1 MPTSPFASARGLPCS
16 RVRSWARSSWCSRM
30 RACRRRRMAARSAAV
45 FARQAGKAREAA
57 STARFVSLRPLFG
70 TEPRSTLVAGL
81 VTGMASAPAAIHSP
95 SMRFALFIRSG
106 FLRMVWSSMSR
117 LLRPESRDVGQG
129 ASGSVRRF
137 GIALDRLRPLCKWCR
152 EDAAA
157 VRLMPINPNTSNLL
171 RFVPQKE
178 TRRVQEHPRAG
189 RSRRRR
195 SGRAS
200 ARPCRRDGERLGR
213 KAAAD
218 LCPLDPPGHLY
229 GVHPGEFRY
238 RPAGR
243 MRAQAC
249 RARGRGR
256 AAAGAHLDRRPA
268 RLGLQRRST
277 TRGRPAPISS
287 SSARTGRPWRA
298 TSSARTPRPSS
309 ATPRARCWSCGG
321 DPTRRPKACRFRIRV
336 RPPRRPPMSRQ
347 VVATLAVTLFL
358 SLSPGV
364 GAETLRIGMQADPAT
379 LDPAQSASF
388 VDRVALAA
396 VCDKLIDLDAK
407 LSFVPQL
414 ATEWSWADDG
424 LALTMKLRPG
434 VVFHDGEPLD
444 AEAVRFN
451 LERNKTAAYSRRQ
464 SELKPMKGLVVVDP
478 LTVRF
483 ELSEP
488 YAPLMA
494 QLADRAGMMVSP
506 KAARELGEKMTN
518 RPVCAGPYK
527 FLEWVPQ
534 DRIVFERFERYWN
547 AGAIHID
554 RVAYLPV
561 PDDTVRLANLRSGGF
576 QLTERIAP
584 TDLAT
589 VRGDPRVRLYESPSV
604 AYRVLSVS
612 VGGEAGKTPLGSN
625 PKLREAFELSLDR
638 VVINQVAFDG
648 VFIPSNQPE
657 APGTPY
663 YAKAFP
669 VPPRDLARAKALVAE
684 SGFKRVPATLLISTD
699 PLDNRVA
706 QIIQAMA
713 GEAGFDI
720 KLNVVE
726 AATLLGRLKSGAY
739 EVSLLI
745 WSGRSDPDANISIW
759 VACDGFVNWGR
770 YCNPKLDDI
779 LRRARSTIEPDE
791 RARLYAEAAAIYLAE
806 RPYLF
811 MYHLKWFWG
820 ATRKLTEFTSHPDGI
835 ARLQGLRLAE

>member
-1 MPTSPFASARGLPCS
+1 
-16 RVRSWARSSWCSRM
+16 
-30 RACRRRRMAARSAAV
+30 
-45 FARQAGKAREAA
+45 
-57 STARFVSLRPLFG
+57 
-70 TEPRSTLVAGL
+70 
-81 VTGMASAPAAIHSP
+81 
-95 SMRFALFIRSG
+95 
-106 FLRMVWSSMSR
+106 
-117 LLRPESRDVGQG
+117 
-129 ASGSVRRF
+129 
-137 GIALDRLRPLCKWCR
+137 
-152 EDAAA
+152 
-157 VRLMPINPNTSNLL
+157 
-171 RFVPQKE
+171 
-178 TRRVQEHPRAG
+178 
-189 RSRRRR
+189 
-195 SGRAS
+195 
-200 ARPCRRDGERLGR
+200 
-213 KAAAD
+213 
-218 LCPLDPPGHLY
+218 
-229 GVHPGEFRY
+229 
-238 RPAGR
+238 
-243 MRAQAC
+243 
-249 RARGRGR
+249 
-256 AAAGAHLDRRPA
+256 
-268 RLGLQRRST
+268 
-277 TRGRPAPISS
+277 
-287 SSARTGRPWRA
+287 
-298 TSSARTPRPSS
+298 
-309 ATPRARCWSCGG
+309 
-321 DPTRRPKACRFRIRV
+321 
-336 RPPRRPPMSRQ
+336 MSRQ
-347 VVATLAVTLFL
+347 PVVALAATLAVTLFL
-358 SLSPGV
+358 SASPGV

-464 SELKPMKGLVVVDP
+464 SELKPVKGLTVVDP

-527 FLEWVPQ
+527 FVEWAPQ

-612 VGGEAGKTPLGSN
+612 VGGEAAKTPLGSN
-625 PKLREAFELSLDR
+625 PKLREAFEMSLDR
-638 VVINQVAFDG
+638 AVINQVAFDG

-684 SGFKRVPATLLISTD
+684 SGLQRVPATLLISTD

-706 QIIQAMA
+706 QIVQAMA

-720 KLNVVE
+720 KINVVE
-726 AATLLGRLKSGAY
+726 SATLLGRLKSGAY
-739 EVSLLI
+739 EISLLI

-770 YCNPKLDDI
+770 YCNPKLETSCAG
-779 LRRARSTIEPDE
+779 RARRRMRRS
-791 RARLYAEAAAIYLAE
+791 ARSSMRMPPRSISPTG
-806 RPYLF
+806 RISSC
-811 MYHLKWFWG
+811 
-820 ATRKLTEFTSHPDGI
+820 TT
-835 ARLQGLRLAE
+835 

>member
-1 MPTSPFASARGLPCS
+1 MGFDPCANGVGRTLPP
-16 RVRSWARSSWCSRM
+16 RDRHRSS
-30 RACRRRRMAARSAAV
+30 RRRSD
-45 FARQAGKAREAA
+45 
-57 STARFVSLRPLFG
+57 
-70 TEPRSTLVAGL
+70 
-81 VTGMASAPAAIHSP
+81 
-95 SMRFALFIRSG
+95 
-106 FLRMVWSSMSR
+106 
-117 LLRPESRDVGQG
+117 LLR
-129 ASGSVRRF
+129 
-137 GIALDRLRPLCKWCR
+137 L
-152 EDAAA
+152 
-157 VRLMPINPNTSNLL
+157 
-171 RFVPQKE
+171 VPQKE

-195 SGRAS
+195 GGKARAG
-200 ARPCRRDGERLGR
+200 PCRRDGERLGG
-213 KAAAD
+213 KAAAH
-218 LCPLDPPGHLY
+218 LCPLDPSRHLY
-229 GVHPGEFRY
+229 GVHPAEFRY

-243 MRAQAC
+243 MRAQAR

-256 AAAGAHLDRRPA
+256 TAAGAHLDRRPA
-268 RLGLQRRST
+268 RLGLQRGAR
-277 TRGRPAPISS
+277 RRAEDRRRSS
-287 SSARTGRPWRA
+287 SSARTGRPWRPI
-298 TSSARTPRPSS
+298 SSARTPRPSC
-309 ATPRARCWSCGG
+309 ATPRARSSSCGV
-321 DPTRRPKACRFRIRV
+321 DPRRRSKACRFRIRV

-347 VVATLAVTLFL
+347 PIVALAATLAVTLFL
-358 SLSPGV
+358 SASPGV

-444 AEAVRFN
+444 PEAVRFT
-451 LERNKTAAYSRRQ
+451 LDRSKTAAYSRRQ

-527 FLEWVPQ
+527 FVEWVPQ

-547 AGAIHID
+547 AAAIHID

-720 KLNVVE
+720 KINVVE

-779 LRRARSTIEPDE
+779 LRRARSTIDADQ
-791 RARLYAEAAAIYLAE
+791 RAKLYADAAAIYLAE

-820 ATRKLTEFTSHPDGI
+820 ATRKLTGFTPHPDGI

>member
-1 MPTSPFASARGLPCS
+1 
-16 RVRSWARSSWCSRM
+16 
-30 RACRRRRMAARSAAV
+30 
-45 FARQAGKAREAA
+45 
-57 STARFVSLRPLFG
+57 
-70 TEPRSTLVAGL
+70 
-81 VTGMASAPAAIHSP
+81 
-95 SMRFALFIRSG
+95 
-106 FLRMVWSSMSR
+106 
-117 LLRPESRDVGQG
+117 
-129 ASGSVRRF
+129 
-137 GIALDRLRPLCKWCR
+137 
-152 EDAAA
+152 
-157 VRLMPINPNTSNLL
+157 
-171 RFVPQKE
+171 
-178 TRRVQEHPRAG
+178 
-189 RSRRRR
+189 
-195 SGRAS
+195 
-200 ARPCRRDGERLGR
+200 
-213 KAAAD
+213 
-218 LCPLDPPGHLY
+218 
-229 GVHPGEFRY
+229 
-238 RPAGR
+238 
-243 MRAQAC
+243 
-249 RARGRGR
+249 
-256 AAAGAHLDRRPA
+256 
-268 RLGLQRRST
+268 
-277 TRGRPAPISS
+277 
-287 SSARTGRPWRA
+287 
-298 TSSARTPRPSS
+298 
-309 ATPRARCWSCGG
+309 
-321 DPTRRPKACRFRIRV
+321 
-336 RPPRRPPMSRQ
+336 MSRQ
-347 VVATLAVTLFL
+347 PIVALAATLAVTLFL
-358 SLSPGV
+358 SASPGV
-364 GAETLRIGMQADPAT
+364 GAQTLRIGMQADPAT

-464 SELKPMKGLVVVDP
+464 SELKPVKGLVVVDP

-527 FLEWVPQ
+527 FVEWVPQ

-612 VGGEAGKTPLGSN
+612 VGGEAAKTPLGSN
-625 PKLREAFELSLDR
+625 PKLREAFEMSLDR
-638 VVINQVAFDG
+638 AVINQVAFDG

-684 SGFKRVPATLLISTD
+684 SGLQRVPATLLISTD

-720 KLNVVE
+720 KINVVE
-726 AATLLGRLKSGAY
+726 AGDASRTAQERRLRGLAADLERALRPRRQHLDLGRLRRLRELGPVLQSEARRHPAPGA
-739 EVSLLI
+739 
-745 WSGRSDPDANISIW
+745 
-759 VACDGFVNWGR
+759 
-770 YCNPKLDDI
+770 LDD
-779 LRRARSTIEPDE
+779 RRR
-791 RARLYAEAAAIYLAE
+791 
-806 RPYLF
+806 
-811 MYHLKWFWG
+811 
-820 ATRKLTEFTSHPDGI
+820 
-835 ARLQGLRLAE
+835 